1 MTVCLIEPGSPYPGP
16 APPAGLAVP
25 TPADPEGLLG
35 LERSEV
41 AQGLLEKSEG
51 QQGSLTERQHSLQMA
66 GLAMPEGECFPGP
79 RQQVPQQRTLGTDLH
94 AGDGP

>member
-1 MTVCLIEPGSPYPGP
+1 ML
-16 APPAGLAVP
+16 
-25 TPADPEGLLG
+25 TPADPQGLPG
-35 LERSEV
+35 LERSGV

-66 GLAMPEGECFPGP
+66 GLAMPEGECFLGP
-79 RQQVPQQRTLGTDLH
+79 RQLAPQQRTPGKDLH